1 MVTVWNYI
9 KHKGPN
15 SCDSKWSLTFF
26 PPDTTS
32 SLCLTHA
39 APIQTIFF
47 AAKLS
52 YLTGFLFS
60 SGSLAVTIPTCVPTL
75 VSSFTSII
83 APSGG
88 WKIGGSSMSDTLT
101 RTMVWSRKEP
111 RSTKR
116 GSTCLFTASTT
127 TLCVRLL
134 SKSSVWRNKERF
146 CFNVTAIYEKR
157 HQAQYWHRRSGI
169 SIHTSRSSR
178 WFFQVI
184 VVSAGPGHHQWSLE

>member
-134 SKSSVWRNKERF
+134 SKSSVWRNKEDSVLMSQQYMR
-146 CFNVTAIYEKR
+146 NDTR
-157 HQAQYWHRRSGI
+157 LSTDTDAQVSVYTHLGRVDGF
-169 SIHTSRSSR
+169 SRLL
-178 WFFQVI
+178 WCLQDQVI
-184 VVSAGPGHHQWSLE
+184 TSGL

>member
-134 SKSSVWRNKERF
+134 SKSSVWRNKEDSVLMSQQYMR
-146 CFNVTAIYEKR
+146 NDTR
-157 HQAQYWHRRSGI
+157 LSTDTDAQVSVYTHLGGVDGF
-169 SIHTSRSSR
+169 SRLL
-178 WFFQVI
+178 WCLQDQVI
-184 VVSAGPGHHQWSLE
+184 TSGL

>member
-47 AAKLS
+47 AAKLL

-134 SKSSVWRNKERF
+134 SKSSVWRNKEDSVLMSQQYMR
-146 CFNVTAIYEKR
+146 NDTR
-157 HQAQYWHRRSGI
+157 LSTDTDAQVSVYTHLGRVDGF
-169 SIHTSRSSR
+169 SRLL
-178 WFFQVI
+178 WCLQDQVI
-184 VVSAGPGHHQWSLE
+184 TSGL